1 MAADQ
6 PLLAKYAN
14 WFNIGHN
21 NHEFVLD
28 FGQFHAGDGDPL
40 IHTRIVSGPAYAKEL
55 ATLLNE
61 SVGKYEAAF
70 GPISSTGGEEPGP
83 IC

>member
-14 WFNIGHN
+14 WFNVGHN
-21 NHEFVLD
+21 NYEFVLD
-28 FGQFHAGDGDPL
+28 FGQFHVGEADPQ
-40 IHTRIVSGPAYAKEL
+40 IHTRIIAGPAYLKAF

-70 GPISSTGGEEPGP
+70 GAISSAGDEEPGS